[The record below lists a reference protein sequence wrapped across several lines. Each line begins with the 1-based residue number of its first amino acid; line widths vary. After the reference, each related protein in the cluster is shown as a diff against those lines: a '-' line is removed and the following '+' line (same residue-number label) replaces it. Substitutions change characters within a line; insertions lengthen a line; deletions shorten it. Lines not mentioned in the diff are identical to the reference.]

1 MLMHCIY
8 SHILLVFGGL
18 QEAVEADED
27 LKVSGE
33 DAAELFD
40 LFIDPGQHTGVRSV
54 RVEVR
59 MHDCHTNQTIPDLC
73 FTQGICFHGDVCVW
87 TIH

>member
-27 LKVSGE
+27 LKVTGD

-40 LFIDPGQHTGVRSV
+40 LFIDPGQRTGVRSV

-59 MHDCHTNQTIPDLC
+59 MHNCHTRRAIPDLK
-73 FTQGICFHGDVCVW
+73 FHTRNLFLW
-87 TIH
+87 